1 MSLLL
6 RVLQDLLCEGRYASK
21 MQERPATG
29 SMMVSY
35 VWGLFQFGA
44 LVAALLVGPL
54 ADQAL
59 PVLPVLL
66 YWHKFLCKVV
76 LLHWHNTLLAP
87 ELCDRNP
94 RDTYIPTRRIQS
106 TCSGSACRSPQ
117 VSSSPQRGAISET
130 R

>member
-66 YWHKFLCKVV
+66 Y
-76 LLHWHNTLLAP
+76 
-87 ELCDRNP
+87 
-94 RDTYIPTRRIQS
+94 
-106 TCSGSACRSPQ
+106 
-117 VSSSPQRGAISET
+117 
-130 R
+130 